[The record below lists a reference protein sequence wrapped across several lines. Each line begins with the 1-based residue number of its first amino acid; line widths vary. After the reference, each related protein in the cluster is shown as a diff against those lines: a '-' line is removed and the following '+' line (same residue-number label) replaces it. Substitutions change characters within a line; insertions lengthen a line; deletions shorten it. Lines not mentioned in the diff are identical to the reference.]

1 MLWKVNLIKE
11 WEKAAMLCIW
21 DWQLCRQLV
30 IINFIAKKKGETA
43 VKIKHILFDLD
54 GTLLPM
60 KQDEFVEYYLPLLA
74 ERFVDRG
81 ILQKEFIG
89 YIWKGFAALVAN
101 DGSCTNEEV
110 FWKCFQENLPFSREE
125 LVRDTIDFYGG
136 DFNKAIHATQPTLV
150 SGEIIRAAKEK
161 GIQVYLATN
170 PVFPRVA
177 TMNRIRWAGL
187 RAEDFRIITIYENY
201 CYCKPNT
208 KYYEEILKEFALNP
222 EECLMVGND
231 VEDDLAAGKLGIKTY
246 LVTDCVE
253 NKKNLPI
260 TADYTGSLKDCL
272 AFVKEI

>member
-89 YIWKGFAALVAN
+89 YIWKGFA
-101 DGSCTNEEV
+101 
-110 FWKCFQENLPFSREE
+110 R
-125 LVRDTIDFYGG
+125 
-136 DFNKAIHATQPTLV
+136 
-150 SGEIIRAAKEK
+150 
-161 GIQVYLATN
+161 
-170 PVFPRVA
+170 FP
-177 TMNRIRWAGL
+177 
-187 RAEDFRIITIYENY
+187 
-201 CYCKPNT
+201 
-208 KYYEEILKEFALNP
+208 
-222 EECLMVGND
+222 
-231 VEDDLAAGKLGIKTY
+231 
-246 LVTDCVE
+246 
-253 NKKNLPI
+253 
-260 TADYTGSLKDCL
+260 
-272 AFVKEI
+272 